1 MSKKTRK
8 RLVSNKRLMLIKNF
22 YLNKYKHCDK
32 DMLNAIDHFFSQKK
46 TEEVFLFMLNNFDDF
61 FSDKGIYLNF
71 IDADKSEKNAVIIP
85 SANKTTIG
93 IVITVLQSNLKEKLV
108 QDQIIK

>member
-46 TEEVFLFMLNNFDDF
+46 NRGGLSFYAKQF
-61 FSDKGIYLNF
+61 
-71 IDADKSEKNAVIIP
+71 
-85 SANKTTIG
+85 
-93 IVITVLQSNLKEKLV
+93 
-108 QDQIIK
+108 

>member
-61 FSDKGIYLNF
+61 FSTPAENNYRLMEDIFKWYLDNFLHNF
-71 IDADKSEKNAVIIP
+71 IDYQN
-85 SANKTTIG
+85 
-93 IVITVLQSNLKEKLV
+93 
-108 QDQIIK
+108 